1 MDLHASPERGDGRQ
15 TRDLDV
21 EVPDLIEHERCLA
34 GHATAVLLADLLRHL
49 PPLVE
54 EAGVDDSVWIALVE
68 HLNVQN
74 RLFLDEIS
82 DGDGA
87 LGRNRA
93 KSAIR
98 EDAQGLLE
106 RGDDVLASGR
116 RAAVPEEVGC
126 RRERRVRRPEAAD
139 VVLEGGRRVL
149 RILAGG
155 PAIDERG
162 DAREVLLVAGNI
174 GRADDEYAGGEHVPS
189 RLGEV
194 RVLLATERY

>member
-1 MDLHASPERGDGRQ
+1 METVLSDVTARRAPSEKMPRAS
-15 TRDLDV
+15 LSV
-21 EVPDLIEHERCLA
+21 E
-34 GHATAVLLADLLRHL
+34 TTFL
-49 PPLVE
+49 P
-54 EAGVDDSVWIALVE
+54 AGVAPPSP
-68 HLNVQN
+68 
-74 RLFLDEIS
+74 RRS
-82 DGDGA
+82 DAGE
-87 LGRNRA
+87 N
-93 KSAIR
+93 
-98 EDAQGLLE
+98 
-106 RGDDVLASGR
+106 
-116 RAAVPEEVGC
+116 
-126 RRERRVRRPEAAD
+126 RVRRPEAAD